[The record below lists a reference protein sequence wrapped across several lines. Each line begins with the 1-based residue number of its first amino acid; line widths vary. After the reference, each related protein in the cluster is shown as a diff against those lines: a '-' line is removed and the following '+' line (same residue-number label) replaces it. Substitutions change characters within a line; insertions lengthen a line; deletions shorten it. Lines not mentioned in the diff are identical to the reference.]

1 MYYSSVLF
9 VLETMLKI
17 SIEISF
23 YVYTA
28 NLYPTDNLRFYSSG
42 LIYSI
47 SHSLNRIYLNILL
60 HNALH
65 CSLVKHSV
73 SFLC

>member
-1 MYYSSVLF
+1 MTKILMHYSSILI
-9 VLETMLKI
+9 VLETMSKI

-23 YVYTA
+23 YVYIA
-28 NLYPTDNLRFYSSG
+28 NIYSTDNLRFYSSG

-47 SHSLNRIYLNILL
+47 SNSLNRIYLNILL

-65 CSLVKHSV
+65 CSLV
-73 SFLC
+73 